1 VDTRDASTPMA
12 QSSELANLGEIPS
25 YSDDVPPP
33 SSGAPRRGEIL
44 LIEDCTEVR
53 EGLAQLLELHGYMVT
68 EFADGERGMRELTT
82 QPQAFALVILD
93 LMLGE
98 SMAGMDFRLQQL
110 LDSQLALVP
119 TIVITASDV
128 SAPDRLPLHPHGWL
142 DKPFR
147 FDSLLELVKRYVI
160 AEGSGLMSDRQG
172 LEEPPESDV
181 RAQEPAVGDP
191 LQSNAGNQ
199 TDM

>member
-1 VDTRDASTPMA
+1 MA
-12 QSSELANLGEIPS
+12 QSSELANLGDVPS

-33 SSGAPRRGEIL
+33 TPGAPRRGEIL

-98 SMAGMDFRLQQL
+98 SMAGKDFRLQQL
-110 LDSQLALVP
+110 LDSQLASVP

-128 SAPDRLPLHPHGWL
+128 SAPDRLPLHPEGWL
-142 DKPFR
+142 EKPFR
-147 FDSLLELVKRYVI
+147 FDTLLELVQRYVV
-160 AEGSGLMSDRQG
+160 AEPSSGLISDQHA
-172 LEEPPESDV
+172 LEEPPEPDV
-181 RAQEPAVGDP
+181 GPQQPAVGDS
-191 LQSNAGNQ
+191 LQPNARNQ
-199 TDM
+199 TDV

>member
-1 VDTRDASTPMA
+1 MD
-12 QSSELANLGEIPS
+12 QSSELANLAEIPS
-25 YSDDVPPP
+25 YSDDVPRPLP
-33 SSGAPRRGEIL
+33 GAPRRGEIL

-110 LDSQLALVP
+110 LDSQLASVP

-128 SAPDRLPLHPHGWL
+128 SAPDRLPLHPEGWL
-142 DKPFR
+142 EKPFR
-147 FDSLLELVKRYVI
+147 FDTLLELVKRYVI
-160 AEGSGLMSDRQG
+160 SEPSSGLISDQQA
-172 LEEPPESDV
+172 LEEPPEPDV
-181 RAQEPAVGDP
+181 RAQQPAVRDP
-191 LQSNAGNQ
+191 LQPNARNQ
-199 TDM
+199 TDV

>member
-1 VDTRDASTPMA
+1 MP
-12 QSSELANLGEIPS
+12 P
-25 YSDDVPPP
+25 YSGDVPRP
-33 SSGAPRRGEIL
+33 SPGAPRRGEIL

-98 SMAGMDFRLQQL
+98 SMAGMEFRLQQL
-110 LDSQLALVP
+110 LDSQLASVP

-128 SAPDRLPLHPHGWL
+128 SIPDRVPLHPEGWL
-142 DKPFR
+142 EKPFR
-147 FDSLLELVKRYVI
+147 FDTLLELVKRYVI
-160 AEGSGLMSDRQG
+160 GETSGLISDQQA
-172 LEEPPESDV
+172 LEEPPEPDV
-181 RAQEPAVGDP
+181 RAQQPAVSDP
-191 LQSNAGNQ
+191 LQPNAGNQ

>member
-1 VDTRDASTPMA
+1 MA
-12 QSSELANLGEIPS
+12 QVSEVTNLRALEP
-25 YSDDVPPP
+25 YNHDVPPSP
-33 SSGAPRRGEIL
+33 MPRRGEIL

-68 EFADGERGMRELTT
+68 EFADGERGMRELVN

-110 LDSQLALVP
+110 LDSQLASVP

-128 SAPDRLPLHPHGWL
+128 SLPDRIPLRLEGWL
-142 DKPFR
+142 EKPFR
-147 FDSLLELVKRYVI
+147 FDTLLELVKRYVI
-160 AEGSGLMSDRQG
+160 AEGSGLISDQHA
-172 LEEPPESDV
+172 LEEPPEPDV
-181 RAQEPAVGDP
+181 RAQQPSLGDP
-191 LQSNAGNQ
+191 LQADAGNQ
-199 TDM
+199 TDV

>member
-1 VDTRDASTPMA
+1 MA
-12 QSSELANLGEIPS
+12 QSSELANPGALVP

-33 SSGAPRRGEIL
+33 SPGAPRRGEIL

-98 SMAGMDFRLQQL
+98 SMAGMEFRSQQL
-110 LDSQLALVP
+110 LNSQLASVP

-128 SAPDRLPLHPHGWL
+128 SVPDRMPLHPEGWL
-142 DKPFR
+142 EKPFR
-147 FDSLLELVKRYVI
+147 FDTLLELVKRYVI
-160 AEGSGLMSDRQG
+160 AEGSGLISDRQG
-172 LEEPPESDV
+172 LEEPPEADV
-181 RAQEPAVGDP
+181 RAQQPAVGDP
-191 LQSNAGNQ
+191 LQADAGNQ
-199 TDM
+199 SDM

>member
-1 VDTRDASTPMA
+1 MA
-12 QSSELANLGEIPS
+12 QFSELANLGAIAP
-25 YSDDVPPP
+25 YTDDVPPP
-33 SSGAPRRGEIL
+33 SPAAPRRGEIL

-98 SMAGMDFRLQQL
+98 SMAGMEFRGQQL
-110 LDSQLALVP
+110 LDSQLASVP

-128 SAPDRLPLHPHGWL
+128 SIPDRMPLHPEGWL
-142 DKPFR
+142 EKPFR
-147 FDSLLELVKRYVI
+147 FDTLLELVKRYVI
-160 AEGSGLMSDRQG
+160 AESSGLLSDQQA
-172 LEEPPESDV
+172 LEEPPEPDV
-181 RAQEPAVGDP
+181 RAQQPAVGDP

-199 TDM
+199 TDV

>member
-1 VDTRDASTPMA
+1 MA
-12 QSSELANLGEIPS
+12 QSSELANLGSMPT
-25 YSDDVPPP
+25 YTGDVPPP
-33 SSGAPRRGEIL
+33 SQAAPRRGEIL
-44 LIEDCTEVR
+44 LVEDCTEVR

-82 QPQAFALVILD
+82 PPQAFALVILD

-98 SMAGMDFRLQQL
+98 SMAGMEFRLQQL
-110 LDSQLALVP
+110 LDSQLASVP

-128 SAPDRLPLHPHGWL
+128 SAPDRVPLHPEGWL
-142 DKPFR
+142 EKPFR
-147 FDSLLELVKRYVI
+147 FDTLLDLVKRYVI
-160 AEGSGLMSDRQG
+160 AEPSGLISDQEA
-172 LEEPPESDV
+172 LKEPPEPNVGAD
-181 RAQEPAVGDP
+181 QPAVGDP

>member
-1 VDTRDASTPMA
+1 MA
-12 QSSELANLGEIPS
+12 QVSEATNLGALEP
-25 YSDDVPPP
+25 YNHDVP
-33 SSGAPRRGEIL
+33 SSATPRRGEIL

-68 EFADGERGMRELTT
+68 EFADGERGMRELVT

-98 SMAGMDFRLQQL
+98 SMGGMDFRLQQL
-110 LDSQLALVP
+110 LDSQLASVP
-119 TIVITASDV
+119 TVVITASDV
-128 SAPDRLPLHPHGWL
+128 SLPDRAPLHPEGWL
-142 DKPFR
+142 EKPFR
-147 FDSLLELVKRYVI
+147 FDTLLELVKRYVI
-160 AEGSGLMSDRQG
+160 AEGSGLISDQHT
-172 LEEPPESDV
+172 LEEPSEADV
-181 RAQEPAVGDP
+181 GAQQPPVGDP

>member
-1 VDTRDASTPMA
+1 MA
-12 QSSELANLGEIPS
+12 QVSELTNFGELDPFNHG
-25 YSDDVPPP
+25 VP
-33 SSGAPRRGEIL
+33 SSATPRRGEIL

-110 LDSQLALVP
+110 LDSQLASVP
-119 TIVITASDV
+119 TIVITASDI
-128 SAPDRLPLHPHGWL
+128 SLPDRIPLRPEGWL

-147 FDSLLELVKRYVI
+147 FDTLLELVKRYVI
-160 AEGSGLMSDRQG
+160 AEGSGLISDQA
-172 LEEPPESDV
+172 LEEPPEPDV
-181 RAQEPAVGDP
+181 RAQQPPVSDP
-191 LQSNAGNQ
+191 LQPNAGNQ
-199 TDM
+199 TDV

>member
-1 VDTRDASTPMA
+1 MRFFLPRAVARFVDLRDASNSPMA
-12 QSSELANLGEIPS
+12 QSSELANLGAVPC
-25 YSDDVPPP
+25 SDDALPP
-33 SSGAPRRGEIL
+33 STGAPRRGEIL

-98 SMAGMDFRLQQL
+98 SMAGMEFRLQQL
-110 LDSQLALVP
+110 LDSQLASVP

-128 SAPDRLPLHPHGWL
+128 SAPDRLPLHPEGWL
-142 DKPFR
+142 EKPFR
-147 FDSLLELVKRYVI
+147 FDTLLELVKRYVI
-160 AEGSGLMSDRQG
+160 AETSGLISDQ
-172 LEEPPESDV
+172 
-181 RAQEPAVGDP
+181 
-191 LQSNAGNQ
+191 
-199 TDM
+199 

>member
-1 VDTRDASTPMA
+1 MRFFLPPAVARFVDRRDASNSPMA
-12 QSSELANLGEIPS
+12 QSSELANLGAVP

-33 SSGAPRRGEIL
+33 SPAAPRRGEIL

-98 SMAGMDFRLQQL
+98 SMAGMEFRLQQL
-110 LDSQLALVP
+110 LDSQLASVP

-128 SAPDRLPLHPHGWL
+128 SAPDRLPLHPEGWL
-142 DKPFR
+142 EKPFR
-147 FDSLLELVKRYVI
+147 FDTLLDLVKRYVI
-160 AEGSGLMSDRQG
+160 AETSGVISDQ
-172 LEEPPESDV
+172 
-181 RAQEPAVGDP
+181 
-191 LQSNAGNQ
+191 
-199 TDM
+199 

>member
-1 VDTRDASTPMA
+1 MA
-12 QSSELANLGEIPS
+12 QSSELSNLGALP

-33 SSGAPRRGEIL
+33 SPAPARRGEIL

-98 SMAGMDFRLQQL
+98 SMAGMEFRLQQL
-110 LDSQLALVP
+110 LDSQLASVP

-128 SAPDRLPLHPHGWL
+128 SAPDRLPLHPEGWL
-142 DKPFR
+142 EKPFR
-147 FDSLLELVKRYVI
+147 FDTLLELVKRYVI
-160 AEGSGLMSDRQG
+160 AETSGLISEQ
-172 LEEPPESDV
+172 
-181 RAQEPAVGDP
+181 
-191 LQSNAGNQ
+191 
-199 TDM
+199 

>member
-1 VDTRDASTPMA
+1 MA
-12 QSSELANLGEIPS
+12 QVSEATNLGALEP
-25 YSDDVPPP
+25 YNHDVA
-33 SSGAPRRGEIL
+33 SSATPRRGEIL

-68 EFADGERGMRELTT
+68 EFADGERGMRELVT

-110 LDSQLALVP
+110 LDSQLASVP
-119 TIVITASDV
+119 TIVITASDI
-128 SAPDRLPLHPHGWL
+128 SLPDRIPLHPQGWL
-142 DKPFR
+142 EKPFR
-147 FDSLLELVKRYVI
+147 FDTLLELVKRYVI
-160 AEGSGLMSDRQG
+160 AEGSGLFADPHA
-172 LEEPPESDV
+172 LKEPPEPDV
-181 RAQEPAVGDP
+181 RAEQPALGDP
-191 LQSNAGNQ
+191 LQSNTGNQ

>member
-1 VDTRDASTPMA
+1 MA
-12 QSSELANLGEIPS
+12 QFSELANVGAIAP

-33 SSGAPRRGEIL
+33 SAAAPRRGEIL

-98 SMAGMDFRLQQL
+98 SMAGMEFRVQQL
-110 LDSQLALVP
+110 LDSQLASVP
-119 TIVITASDV
+119 TIVITASDISV
-128 SAPDRLPLHPHGWL
+128 PDRMPLHPEGWL
-142 DKPFR
+142 EKPFR
-147 FDSLLELVKRYVI
+147 FDTLLELVKRYVI
-160 AEGSGLMSDRQG
+160 AESSGLLSDRQA
-172 LEEPPESDV
+172 LEEPPEPDV
-181 RAQEPAVGDP
+181 RAQQPAVGNP
-191 LQSNAGNQ
+191 LQSNAGDQ
-199 TDM
+199 TDV

>member
-1 VDTRDASTPMA
+1 MA
-12 QSSELANLGEIPS
+12 QFSEVANLGAIPR
-25 YSDDVPPP
+25 YTDDVSPP
-33 SSGAPRRGEIL
+33 SSAAPRRGEIL

-53 EGLAQLLELHGYMVT
+53 EGLAQLLELYGYMVT

-98 SMAGMDFRLQQL
+98 SMAGMEFRLQQL
-110 LDSQLALVP
+110 LDSQLASVP

-128 SAPDRLPLHPHGWL
+128 SLPDRMPLHPEGWL
-142 DKPFR
+142 EKPFR
-147 FDSLLELVKRYVI
+147 FDTLLELVKRYVI
-160 AEGSGLMSDRQG
+160 GETSGLISDQQA
-172 LEEPPESDV
+172 LEEPPEPDV
-181 RAQEPAVGDP
+181 RAQQPAVSDP
-191 LQSNAGNQ
+191 LQPNAGNQ

>member
-1 VDTRDASTPMA
+1 MA
-12 QSSELANLGEIPS
+12 QFSELANVGAIAP
-25 YSDDVPPP
+25 YADDVPPP
-33 SSGAPRRGEIL
+33 SPGAPRRGEIL

-93 LMLGE
+93 LMLGD
-98 SMAGMDFRLQQL
+98 SMAGTEFRLQQL
-110 LDSQLALVP
+110 LDSQLASVP

-128 SAPDRLPLHPHGWL
+128 SVPDRMPLRPEGWL
-142 DKPFR
+142 EKPFR
-147 FDSLLELVKRYVI
+147 FDTLLELVKRYVI
-160 AEGSGLMSDRQG
+160 AEGSGLISDQQT
-172 LEEPPESDV
+172 LEEPPEPDV
-181 RAQEPAVGDP
+181 RAQQPAVSDP

>member
-1 VDTRDASTPMA
+1 MA
-12 QSSELANLGEIPS
+12 QVSTMTNLGALEP
-25 YSDDVPPP
+25 YNDDTAA
-33 SSGAPRRGEIL
+33 SATPRRGEIL

-68 EFADGERGMRELTT
+68 EFADGERGMRELVT

-110 LDSQLALVP
+110 LDSQLASVP

-128 SAPDRLPLHPHGWL
+128 SPPDRIPLRLDGWL
-142 DKPFR
+142 EKPFR
-147 FDSLLELVKRYVI
+147 FDTLLELVKRYVVS
-160 AEGSGLMSDRQG
+160 EGSARISDQ
-172 LEEPPESDV
+172 
-181 RAQEPAVGDP
+181 
-191 LQSNAGNQ
+191 
-199 TDM
+199 

>member
-1 VDTRDASTPMA
+1 MA
-12 QSSELANLGEIPS
+12 QVSELTNLTALEA
-25 YSDDVPPP
+25 YNHDVP
-33 SSGAPRRGEIL
+33 SSATPRRGEIL

-68 EFADGERGMRELTT
+68 EFADGERGMRELVT

-110 LDSQLALVP
+110 LDSQLASVP

-128 SAPDRLPLHPHGWL
+128 SLPDRIPLRPEGWL
-142 DKPFR
+142 EKPFR
-147 FDSLLELVKRYVI
+147 FDTLLELVKRYVI
-160 AEGSGLMSDRQG
+160 AEGSGLISDQHA
-172 LEEPPESDV
+172 LEEPPEPDV
-181 RAQEPAVGDP
+181 RAQQPAVGDP

-199 TDM
+199 TDV